1 MQDPSADT
9 EWNDALRK
17 HGIIPEKK
25 KEAEITE
32 EELTKMIEDTIKA
45 KTGEKDVKVKF
56 CSTILNANFI
66 YKYSLNY

>member
-9 EWNDALRK
+9 EWNDALRR

-32 EELTKMIEDTIKA
+32 DEIIKMVDAAVKA
-45 KTGEKDVKVKF
+45 KTGEKDVNV
-56 CSTILNANFI
+56 SILYFE
-66 YKYSLNY
+66 L